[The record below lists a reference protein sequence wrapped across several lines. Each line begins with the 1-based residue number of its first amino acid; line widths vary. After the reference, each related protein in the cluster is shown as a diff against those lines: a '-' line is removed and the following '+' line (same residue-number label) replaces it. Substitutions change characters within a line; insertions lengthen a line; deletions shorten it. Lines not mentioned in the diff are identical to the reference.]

1 MAMQGG
7 RWTVRSILIAVVCF
21 AGPAG
26 AQQQP
31 TGPESGRPALEIR
44 QEMMKP
50 SFLVYSMLGDGNP
63 TLGSNPYTAASGK
76 MFRTA
81 QARQAAGVT
90 LIPAIDRLLELN
102 GEITP
107 IEPEPMRQSSVQEAT
122 LLNILKVA
130 LGDVQ
135 ARTIY
140 EKAAAGEG
148 PDTAIAQAILAG
160 ADYLEAGADA
170 AGQGKAITRL
180 AEAYKTVDADAPLQE
195 VPIIFSKD
203 PPAAEV
209 RDQLAAFLAADT
221 HSRFS
226 KFMADSMVT
235 HAKAAATLNQPMTL
249 EETLLDGSKF
259 SSSDW
264 KGKVI
269 LVDFWTTSCVPCVAQ
284 MADIRKIYAALHP
297 KGLEVVGFS
306 RDGSPQLVEKFLEQ
320 QPAMPWPQIFRL
332 AKLDPA
338 IQVNLEGGFPT
349 TFLIDRKGILRSV
362 HAGVDANLG
371 ADISKLLA
379 EAP

>member
-1 MAMQGG
+1 
-7 RWTVRSILIAVVCF
+7 
-21 AGPAG
+21 
-26 AQQQP
+26 
-31 TGPESGRPALEIR
+31 
-44 QEMMKP
+44 
-50 SFLVYSMLGDGNP
+50 
-63 TLGSNPYTAASGK
+63 
-76 MFRTA
+76 
-81 QARQAAGVT
+81 
-90 LIPAIDRLLELN
+90 
-102 GEITP
+102 
-107 IEPEPMRQSSVQEAT
+107 MRQSSVQEAT